1 MSPNLVLGPLLR
13 YAGARDA
20 TVWVETDAACEVE
33 VLVEGSSHRSRTFEV
48 EGHHYTLV
56 RITGLEPGSS
66 HEYAVTLGGERV
78 WPVEGD
84 PFPPPEIRTI
94 ALDGKLALTFGS
106 CRVSVPHEPPYTL
119 EKSDEDRHGH
129 GQDALYALALRMR
142 RQSREEWPDALLLL
156 GDQVYADEVS
166 TGTREFIRSR
176 RDTSRPPGEE
186 VANFEEYTRLYWD
199 SWKEPVIRWL
209 LSTVPTVMIFDDH
222 DVHDDWNTSEAWV
235 KKMRAKPW
243 WEKRIV
249 GAFMS
254 YWVYQHL
261 GNLSPEELEEY
272 GLFERVKKA
281 QDASRVLRE
290 FAYKA
295 DRETGTSR
303 WSFHRD
309 FGRVRLIVMDT
320 RAGRVLE
327 EGHRSMLDR
336 EEWTWIEGQA
346 TGDFDHLLFGTSL
359 PVFLAPGL
367 HHLEAWNEA
376 VCGGAWGRLATK
388 LGEFVRQLVDL
399 EHWAAFHDSFEELAA
414 LLRSVGAGERSNG
427 KPPASVVVLSGDVH
441 HGYLAGLDFGDGAD
455 VKGPVYQAVGSPLRN
470 VLGLPERLA
479 MRFGWSGPGE
489 QVGKT
494 LARLAGVE
502 ESALRWHLRHEE
514 PWFENHIS
522 TLELRGREATLKVEK
537 PTPEDAGEPLLRTI
551 LEHSLARDAG
561 PHDSRLRARG

>member
-1 MSPNLVLGPLLR
+1 MTPNLILGPLLR
-13 YAGARDA
+13 HVGASDA
-20 TVWVETDAACEVE
+20 TVWVETDSPCEVE
-33 VLVEGSSHRSRTFEV
+33 VLVGGSPHRSHTFSV
-48 EGHHYTLV
+48 EGHHYALV
-56 RITGLEPGSS
+56 VITDLEPGSS
-66 HEYAVTLGGERV
+66 HEYSIRLDGERA
-78 WPVEGD
+78 WPRPGYE
-84 PFPPPEIRTI
+84 FPAPVIRTI
-94 ALDGKLALTFGS
+94 APDDELTLVFGS
-106 CRVSVPHEPPYTL
+106 CRVSLPQEPPYTNKRGKFARGVGGGF
-119 EKSDEDRHGH
+119 ERDV
-129 GQDALYALALRMR
+129 LYALALRMR
-142 RQSREEWPDALLLL
+142 RQSREEWPDALL
-156 GDQVYADEVS
+156 
-166 TGTREFIRSR
+166 
-176 RDTSRPPGEE
+176 PPGEE
-186 VANFEEYTRLYWD
+186 VADFEEYTRLYWD
-199 SWKEPVIRWL
+199 AWKEPVIRWL
-209 LSTVPTVMIFDDH
+209 LSTVPSAMIFDDH
-222 DVHDDWNTSEAWV
+222 DVHDDWNTSETWV
-235 KKMRAKPW
+235 RQMRRKSW
-243 WEKRIV
+243 WEERIV

-290 FAYKA
+290 FAYRA

-388 LGEFVRQLVDL
+388 LGEFVRQLVDM

-441 HGYLAGLDFGDGAD
+441 HGYLAEVGFGDG
-455 VKGPVYQAVGSPLRN
+455 VESPVYQAVGSPLRN
-470 VLGLPERLA
+470 LLGLPERLA

-489 QVGKT
+489 RVGKT
-494 LARLAGVE
+494 LARLAGVAE
-502 ESALRWHLRHEE
+502 PAVNWRLKHEK
-514 PWFENHIS
+514 PWFDNHIS

-537 PTPEDAGEPLLRTI
+537 PTPEDAGEPRLRTI
-551 LEHSLARDAG
+551 LEHPLARDAG
-561 PHDSRLRARG
+561 PQDSRLRARG